1 MTKYDPVL
9 KDVEFTARL
18 DCSRITKDEQEDS
31 TVRKKEF
38 DKMEFGVRLSLLKNL
53 N

>member
-31 TVRKKEF
+31 TVKKKKEF
-38 DKMEFGVRLSLLKNL
+38 DKMEFWC
-53 N
+53 